1 MALIPVNLSS
11 LMVFTETWLHKG
23 IPDLAVEI
31 EGFSLI
37 RADRTELSGK
47 DRGGGLCMYVSNSIQ

>member
-1 MALIPVNLSS
+1 MNSKVFFEYRESS
-11 LMVFTETWLHKG
+11 KMVFTETWFRQD
-23 IPDLAVEI
+23 IPDSLFKL

-47 DRGGGLCMYVSNSIQ
+47 S